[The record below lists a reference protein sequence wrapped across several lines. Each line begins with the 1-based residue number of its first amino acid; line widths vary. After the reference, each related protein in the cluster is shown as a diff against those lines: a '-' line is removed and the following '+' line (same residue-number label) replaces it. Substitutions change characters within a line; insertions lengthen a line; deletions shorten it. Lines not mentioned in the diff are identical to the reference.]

1 MTIVTIPKELMREK
15 ELVLVPR
22 KQYEDLLRRLK
33 KNNDQEKQLWQK
45 SSKNNFLKSYN
56 KRDAIYD
63 KL

>member
-1 MTIVTIPKELMREK
+1 MREK